1 MERIDGCKNNSNNSS
16 TVKPSE
22 HIPSGFSMSTISS
35 FRTIKNKH
43 DAYRGK
49 DYMKRFGEFLRKHLI
64 KTINFK
70 K

>member
-1 MERIDGCKNNSNNSS
+1 
-16 TVKPSE
+16 
-22 HIPSGFSMSTISS
+22 MSTISS